1 MKTRQL
7 DARGHVSVGRRNTLL
22 HMLAAAAGLA
32 GLPPGPA
39 RAGSAYPAQP
49 VRLVVGF
56 AAGAATDA
64 FARIVARKLGDAMG
78 QQFIV
83 ENKPGAATRIAMDHV
98 RRADADGY
106 VLGFATAVTT
116 AFPLMF
122 EGAAFAPGK
131 DFTPVSMLGRAPMYL
146 VVRSSLP
153 VKTYAEFVEY
163 GRTHGNLTFGHQGIG
178 SNPHLAGMALADA
191 AGVKIVPVPYKGG
204 GPVAVA
210 LGSGEVDFGM
220 LEYAAVRAMLERGAV
235 RLLMVTEPRRS
246 TLRPDIPTGRELGV
260 PPQVEGLAP
269 WFMLIA
275 PAGTPE
281 PVVQALNGQ
290 LKTVLQLA
298 DVREALDGLGI
309 EGEHTTAAQAAQYF
323 QAQRRRIAKLV
334 DDLHI
339 SIKS

>member
-1 MKTRQL
+1 MSAKQPSISGRVH
-7 DARGHVSVGRRNTLL
+7 AGRRKTLL
-22 HMLAAAAGLA
+22 QLLAAGAACTSLSPVRVWAKG
-32 GLPPGPA
+32 
-39 RAGSAYPAQP
+39 AYPKQP
-49 VRLVVGF
+49 VRIVVGF

-64 FARIVARKLGDAMG
+64 FARVVARKLGDAMG

-98 RRADADGY
+98 CRSDADGY

-122 EGAAFAPGK
+122 EGMAFAPGK

-163 GRTHGNLTFGHQGIG
+163 GKKHGNLTFGHQGVG
-178 SNPHLAGMALADA
+178 SNPHLAGMTLADSA
-191 AGVKIVPVPYKGG
+191 NMKIVPVPYKGG

-210 LGSGEVDFGM
+210 LGSDEVDFGM
-220 LEYAAVRAMLERGAV
+220 LEYAAIRAMLERGAV
-235 RLLMVTEPRRS
+235 RLIMVTEPKRS

-260 PPQVEGLAP
+260 PPEVEGLAP

-275 PAGTPE
+275 PAGTP
-281 PVVQALNGQ
+281 PAVIQVLNDQ
-290 LKTVLQLA
+290 LKSAINLP
-298 DVREALDGLGI
+298 DVREALNGLGI
-309 EGEHTTAAQAAQYF
+309 EGEYTTSDQAAQYF
-323 QAQRRRIAKLV
+323 QAQRERIERLV
-334 DDLHI
+334 SDLHI
-339 SIKS
+339 SIKT